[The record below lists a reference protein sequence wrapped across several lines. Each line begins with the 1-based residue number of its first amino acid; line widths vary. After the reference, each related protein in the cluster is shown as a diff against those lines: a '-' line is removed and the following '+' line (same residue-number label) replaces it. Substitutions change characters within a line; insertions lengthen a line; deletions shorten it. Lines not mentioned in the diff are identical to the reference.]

1 MDFAPYQDTAPDQQR
16 ALSPPRRDL
25 SRSPDPKSNT
35 TRNIADPLS
44 NSLPNPDRFASN
56 TGFGSDDLE
65 GNAGGALGGRSHVNL
80 FETSLP
86 MRLDYEAVMA
96 YVLLPPA
103 GSVILL
109 LIEHKS
115 DYVRYGT
122 LATGPTLIVRANA
135 V

>member
-1 MDFAPYQDTAPDQQR
+1 MDFAPYQDTAPEQQR
-16 ALSPPRRDL
+16 TLSPPRRDL

-44 NSLPNPDRFASN
+44 TNSLPNPDRFASN

-65 GNAGGALGGRSHVNL
+65 GNAGGVLGGRSHVNL

-86 MRLDYEAVMA
+86 MRLDIEAVMA

-115 DYVRYGT
+115 DYVR
-122 LATGPTLIVRANA
+122 
-135 V
+135 